1 MFTNKI
7 CDNFVLYFS
16 SCLSPRSA
24 YFYEF
29 PPTDGRETSKKRT
42 TLARLLRGLKTVN
55 RRDRQA
61 NQNSGT
67 STQLRVSTWNC
78 SCKILS
84 FHIWWFIQLHCE
96 HQFFF
101 LSIISIEK
109 ICKFFRVC
117 CHFENFYVDLSLSLL
132 TSIIRLK
139 TLNKTFFV
147 SHELL
152 FRQLH
157 NNHYTQTTHFTW
169 KHKRTLIFSSTATAY
184 KKK

>member
-1 MFTNKI
+1 MLIFTI
-7 CDNFVLYFS
+7 SFS

-67 STQLRVSTWNC
+67 ATQLRVSKRV
-78 SCKILS
+78 SIL
-84 FHIWWFIQLHCE
+84 E
-96 HQFFF
+96 HQIYANFSEY
-101 LSIISIEK
+101 LST
-109 ICKFFRVC
+109 
-117 CHFENFYVDLSLSLL
+117 HTHVDLSLSLL

-152 FRQLH
+152 FRQL
-157 NNHYTQTTHFTW
+157 
-169 KHKRTLIFSSTATAY
+169 Y
-184 KKK
+184 KK